1 MKKLI
6 LIVTLAIGVL
16 NISTAQHITGT
27 ITQMSTDTHIAG
39 TITAGDDS
47 RGDVKYATEVFECEG
62 VTEILS
68 LLPTVVWLTY
78 GEEGHIE
85 ISYPEAEAEY
95 LKFLVKND
103 KILTIGRDPDK
114 RAPKNSLVTERTPIE
129 VRVSAST
136 IDYILNKS
144 DMSLYVERDA
154 FADKLII
161 GNSGG
166 LFIHAD
172 SITADVI
179 ELLSMGTTTC
189 YVDRWNAN
197 SLMLSNTGALYV
209 KGVTNAQKVEH
220 HSAGIDNIE
229 LDVACKTL
237 EIIST
242 GSGVIK
248 YRGSA
253 DDVNVTSLGSA
264 TIRTSELNNE

>member
-6 LIVTLAIGVL
+6 LIVALTIGLL
-16 NISTAQHITGT
+16 NISTAQQTTGT
-27 ITQMSTDTHIAG
+27 ISLMTTGNRVAG
-39 TITAGDDS
+39 IITTGEDNRIDI
-47 RGDVKYATEVFECEG
+47 KYATTILECEG

-68 LLPTVVWLTY
+68 LLPTVVWLTD
-78 GEEGHIE
+78 GKEGHIE

-114 RAPKNSLVTERTPIE
+114 NAPKNTLVTERTPIE

-136 IDYILNKS
+136 LNYILNKS
-144 DMSLYVERDA
+144 DMSLYIERDA

-161 GNSGG
+161 ANSSG

-172 SITADVI
+172 SISADII
-179 ELLSMGTTTC
+179 ELLSVGTTTC
-189 YVDRWNAN
+189 YVDKWNAN
-197 SLMLSNTGALYV
+197 SLMLTNTGALFI
-209 KGVTNAQKVEH
+209 KGVANAQKIEH

-237 EIIST
+237 EIVST

-248 YRGSA
+248 YKGSA

-264 TIRTSELNNE
+264 TIRTSELNKE

>member
-1 MKKLI
+1 MKRLI
-6 LIVTLAIGVL
+6 LMVAIVIGVM
-16 NISTAQHITGT
+16 NICTAQPAKDAVSIKTT
-27 ITQMSTDTHIAG
+27 ADRIAG
-39 TITAGDDS
+39 TIRMGEDNRSDI
-47 RGDVKYATEVFECEG
+47 KYATTIFECEG

-68 LLPTVVWLTY
+68 LLPTVVWLTD
-78 GEEGHIE
+78 GKEGHIE

-114 RAPKNSLVTERTPIE
+114 KAPKNTLVTERTPIE

-136 IDYILNKS
+136 LNYILNKS
-144 DMSLYVERDA
+144 DMSLYIERDA

-161 GNSGG
+161 ANSSG

-172 SITADVI
+172 SISADII
-179 ELLSMGTTTC
+179 ELLSLGTTTC
-189 YVDRWNAN
+189 YVDKWNAN
-197 SLMLSNTGALYV
+197 SLMLTNTGALFI
-209 KGVTNAQKVEH
+209 KGVANAQKIEH

-237 EIIST
+237 EIVST

-248 YRGSA
+248 YKGSA
-253 DDVNVTSLGSA
+253 DDVNVTSIGSA
-264 TIRTSELNNE
+264 TIRTSELNKE